1 MKNLKKVLALGLALV
16 MLLGMMTVVSAAD
29 DKMTSK
35 DLKDMDTVVNKAEV
49 SLLVDLG
56 VINGF
61 EDFTFRPTE
70 TVTRA
75 QMAKM
80 VFYVLMGNT
89 DASVYGGST
98 SKFADAR
105 GHWAEGEIN
114 YLATPGVDVVAGDD
128 LGKFNPNATVRVAEA
143 AKMLLVAAG
152 WDAEDR
158 SYVGDGWSGAIM
170 RDANKQGLMAGVSQ
184 TALQPMTRDNAAKMI
199 FNALNMG
206 VVEAVRKQTF
216 VGTGVE
222 KLVDSYQSAE
232 TTLGYN
238 AFGLVKVTGLVKSID
253 AKGNIEFN
261 GETDPDFDVEVPGDA
276 SLVGQNVEFYVK
288 TTGAT
293 FTNDDRDPGK
303 VTMTAPGSFDSLIS
317 AAPVAGGMKV
327 LATVTDGV
335 DWTAKWSDKKVEDK
349 DNKAFIAEKDD
360 VVNYYKNGAFVEG
373 GAPTTGEVKSGQVAE
388 FCDTD
393 GNGKTDLIRVYEWQ
407 VTTVGEDGVT
417 TKTDKNGKVT
427 VSVAGI
433 VSNKDEANVIG
444 YKELKADDVV
454 LYYTDTT
461 SFIIEKAESF
471 TGDASSRNKDKTE
484 LTIGG
489 KTYGKS
495 GVPGADVTVFDV
507 ESLKDVKGYTFW
519 LDKNGDI
526 CMAKAPEGAKVE
538 TKKAIVLASGFESGA
553 PGSGLVGS
561 AATGDKAN
569 AQLLFTDGTVEVV
582 NVVKVKDGE
591 AEKVLNDKDSKL
603 EQGDMPAAATLVEY
617 SKNDKN
623 EYTLIKA
630 TSTAITVDTEVSA
643 AIEFVSSAKA
653 NDATLF
659 IVGKGNSKDGYKYTT
674 YTGYKN
680 IPGMTTSEAGLYV
693 AGDDGYATLVYLVAT
708 AFAGDAPEGY
718 IYVIS
723 TDYTETTESYVE
735 LDVINAK
742 GEAEKL
748 KVTVELAEATSVG
761 FTTIKTVDEA
771 GVVSAW
777 GDSSAIVNPIASAT
791 DLVLKNG
798 TFSVGEDTVVYEY
811 DNKTTVIVI
820 EVEDDEYKSVNVNT
834 GAQTVTAS
842 TEDGVSL
849 SVYMPGATGG
859 KLVDTIY
866 VIRTTTTEA

>member
-222 KLVDSYQSAE
+222 KLVDSYQSAQ

-261 GETDPDFDVEVPGDA
+261 GKTDPDFDVEVPGDA

-288 TTGAT
+288 TTGTT

-303 VTMTAPGSFDSLIS
+303 VTMNAPGSFDSLIS

-327 LATVTDGV
+327 LATVTDGI
-335 DWTAKWSDKKVEDK
+335 DWDGNWYDKKVDDK
-349 DNKAFIAEKDD
+349 DNKAFVAEKDD
-360 VVNYYKNGAFVEG
+360 EINYYVNGKYTDT
-373 GAPTTGEVKSGQVAE
+373 APTGEMASGQVAE

-393 GNGKTDLIRVYEWQ
+393 GNGKTDLIRVYEW
-407 VTTVGEDGVT
+407 TVKAVGDDGVE
-417 TKTDKNGKVT
+417 TKTNKNGDVKVT
-427 VSVAGI
+427 VDGV
-433 VSNKDEANVIG
+433 VTTETDEANVIG
-444 YKELKADDVV
+444 YKDLEAGDVV
-454 LYYTDTT
+454 LFYTDGT
-461 SFIIEKAESF
+461 SYVIEKAQTF
-471 TGDASSRNKDKTE
+471 TGNVTSKNAKNST
-484 LTIGG
+484 LTIAG
-489 KTYGKS
+489 KAYAES
-495 GVPGADVTVFDV
+495 GIASDEVKTLFSSWD
-507 ESLKDVKGYTFW
+507 KDTKTDNYTW
-519 LDKNGDI
+519 ALDKNGDV
-526 CMAKAPEGAKVE
+526 CLYVVPADAEVE
-538 TKKAIVLASGFESGA
+538 TKTALVLKAGFESGA

-561 AATGDKAN
+561 AATADKAN

-582 NVVKVKDGE
+582 NVVKVGE
-591 AEKVLNDKDSKL
+591 KALNAKENKLAE
-603 EQGDMPAAATLVEY
+603 GDMPAAGTIVKY
-617 SKNDKN
+617 SVNDKK
-623 EYTLIKA
+623 EYTL
-630 TSTAITVDTEVSA
+630 TADDGAKTITKGDVTA
-643 AIEFVSSAKA
+643 ASKFTGELRA

-659 IVGKGNSKDGYKYTT
+659 IVGKGNEDDGYKYTT

-680 IPGMTTSEAGLYV
+680 LPAFAMAEAGQYLDKDGVVTVAFMTTE
-693 AGDDGYATLVYLVAT
+693 
-708 AFAGDAPEGY
+708 AFAGDAPDGY
-718 IYVIS
+718 IYVTSVDDYEEVAGQSYIELTIVDAKGEES
-723 TDYTETTESYVE
+723 TAKFAEAPAATGLYQIKKVDENGVIEALETKATTESVTEDVKMEGGIFTVGANTYEYDSKTQVIIIE
-735 LDVINAK
+735 LTKDGETVSYTSVSVAK
-742 GEAEKL
+742 AATIKAADGLEILVNGEAEK
-748 KVTVELAEATSVG
+748 V
-761 FTTIKTVDEA
+761 
-771 GVVSAW
+771 
-777 GDSSAIVNPIASAT
+777 
-791 DLVLKNG
+791 
-798 TFSVGEDTVVYEY
+798 
-811 DNKTTVIVI
+811 
-820 EVEDDEYKSVNVNT
+820 
-834 GAQTVTAS
+834 
-842 TEDGVSL
+842 
-849 SVYMPGATGG
+849 
-859 KLVDTIY
+859 VDTIY
-866 VIRTTTTEA
+866 VIRTTEA

>member
-238 AFGLVKVTGLVKSID
+238 AFGLVKVTGIAESID
-253 AKGNIEFN
+253 GDGNIKFAN
-261 GETDPDFDVEVPGDA
+261 GSLSAELGDVKVPGDA

-303 VTMTAPGSFDSLIS
+303 VTMTATGTVDSLIS

-327 LATVTDGV
+327 LATITGGV
-335 DWTAKWSDKKVEDK
+335 DWTKVYVDT
-349 DNKAFIAEKDD
+349 EKDSYVAD
-360 VVNYYKNGAFVEG
+360 EVSG
-373 GAPTTGEVKSGQVAE
+373 GAAYYVDGVKAASKPANTNKGVVVE
-388 FCDTD
+388 FCDTEGD
-393 GNGKTDLIRVYEWQ
+393 GEVTLVRVYNWIPA
-407 VTTVGEDGVT
+407 VVGADGVT
-417 TKTDKNGKVT
+417 TTTNKNGDVKVT
-427 VSVAGI
+427 VDGVTNNAMDASKI
-433 VSNKDEANVIG
+433 VG
-444 YKELKADDVV
+444 YEGLKEGDVV
-454 LYYTDTT
+454 LYYGT
-461 SFIIEKAESF
+461 SNVVIEKAESF
-471 TGDASSRNKDKTE
+471 TGAVASKKGSK
-484 LTIGG
+484 LTVNG
-489 KTYGKS
+489 KTL
-495 GVPGADVTVFDV
+495 
-507 ESLKDVKGYTFW
+507 EKGYAFITEDTVDLFAEW
-519 LDKNGDI
+519 DTDDDTAYIWALDKNGDVI
-526 CMAKAPEGAKVE
+526 YCAAPVGATVE
-538 TKKAIVLASGFESGA
+538 KKQAIVLKGGFENGSDA
-553 PGSGLVGS
+553 SGLVGS
-561 AATGDKAN
+561 AATADKAN
-569 AQLLFTDGTVEVV
+569 AQLLFLDGTVEVV
-582 NVVKVKDGE
+582 SVVKV
-591 AEKVLNDKDSKL
+591 DSKTL
-603 EQGDMPAAATLVEY
+603 NATESKLVASDMTAFNDTLKLVNY

-623 EYTLIKA
+623 EYTLETVSTDAIGA
-630 TSTAITVDTEVSA
+630 ETAISA
-643 AIEFVSSAKA
+643 AVKFDGTNEA
-653 NDATLF
+653 NNSTLF
-659 IVGKGNSKDGYKYTT
+659 IIGKGNADDGYKYTT
-674 YTGYKN
+674 YTGFAN
-680 IPGMTTSEAGLYV
+680 IPGMTTNAGGLV
-693 AGDDGYATLVYLVAT
+693 LKDDDGFAKVVYLVASS
-708 AFAGDAPEGY
+708 FAGDAPEGKV
-718 IYVIS
+718 YV
-723 TDYTETTESYVE
+723 TDATAASVAGQSYVTISAVDADGE
-735 LDVINAK
+735 LD
-742 GEAEKL
+742 EAFK
-748 KVTVELAEATSVG
+748 
-761 FTTIKTVDEA
+761 
-771 GVVSAW
+771 
-777 GDSSAIVNPIASAT
+777 IASAEVLT
-791 DLVLKNG
+791 GGEGLYTVSAVNENGVATKMDKVTPDEVTEDITAVSGVLKING
-798 TFSVGEDTVVYEY
+798 KSYQFDSKTKFIIIDLDEDGKYDDVTVAGATAMKKADYA
-811 DNKTTVIVI
+811 TI
-820 EVEDDEYKSVNVNT
+820 EIVNT
-834 GAQTVTAS
+834 TDEGKMVDLIYIVRTA
-842 TEDGVSL
+842 
-849 SVYMPGATGG
+849 AA
-859 KLVDTIY
+859 
-866 VIRTTTTEA
+866 EADA